1 MVTPPRPAEKRL
13 PRPAPPRKKQS
24 LPRPVKLTKP
34 AGRSGAKLT
43 ADSTDGPFSLRLL
56 EEERVGKY
64 FHLTLCTD
72 CSQKYLFKVKGY
84 NVFLYKN
91 IIMQYKYLNNNLRTF
106 VEFLDQSIY
115 ALFRPAPRIF
125 ILAPPRPAGKSSAP
139 PIPATDLNLRNN
151 LQ

>member
-1 MVTPPRPAEKRL
+1 MLRRIIFRDGRPTPT
-13 PRPAPPRKKQS
+13 RPAPQKTVLAP
-24 LPRPVKLTKP
+24 PRPVKLTKP

-115 ALFRPAPRIF
+115 TLFCPAPWIF
-125 ILAPPRPAGKSSAP
+125 TFAP
-139 PIPATDLNLRNN
+139 PIPDL
-151 LQ
+151 

>member
-1 MVTPPRPAEKRL
+1 MYIKLILDLHVCL
-13 PRPAPPRKKQS
+13 
-24 LPRPVKLTKP
+24 VKLTKP

-91 IIMQYKYLNNNLRTF
+91 IIIRA
-106 VEFLDQSIY
+106 VES
-115 ALFRPAPRIF
+115 
-125 ILAPPRPAGKSSAP
+125 KS
-139 PIPATDLNLRNN
+139 LEV
-151 LQ
+151 

>member
-1 MVTPPRPAEKRL
+1 MYQGCSPRTTLPRPAEKQV
-13 PRPAPPRKKQS
+13 APPRKKQS

-106 VEFLDQSIY
+106 VKFLDQSI
-115 ALFRPAPRIF
+115 FCPAPRIF
-125 ILAPPRPAGKSSAP
+125 IFAPPRPSLVNIVSLIAIFINIG
-139 PIPATDLNLRNN
+139 
-151 LQ
+151 